1 MGKGKGVVRDRDGL
15 AERIYERAGEL
26 FYQYGFKR
34 VTMDDIAHRM
44 GVSKKTI
51 YQALPGKEAL
61 IESFIMRMMVSKLA
75 EAEETF
81 EGNLDIIESSA
92 RLFNFMRNRMS
103 FISPAMVGDLQR
115 YYPHL
120 WDRINE
126 RRLQLLSRYL
136 DKVEEAQQQ
145 GLIRDDVNPKIMVR
159 MIEVFVTQVAT
170 PQTIVELD
178 VPLSDVMGTF
188 VTVML
193 EGALTD
199 EGRGRLEEAKR

>member
-1 MGKGKGVVRDRDGL
+1 MGKATGEVGDRGGL
-15 AERIYERAGEL
+15 VERIFQRAGEL

-34 VTMDDIAHRM
+34 VTMDDIAHRT

-51 YQALPGKEAL
+51 YQALPGKDAL
-61 IESFIMRMMVSKLA
+61 IESFVMRMMESKLA
-75 EAEETF
+75 EVEETF
-81 EGNLDIIESSA
+81 GGNLDIIESSA
-92 RLFNFMRNRMS
+92 RLFNFMRTRMT

-126 RRLQLLSRYL
+126 RRLQLLRRYL
-136 DKVEEAQQQ
+136 VKVEEAQQQ
-145 GLIRDDVNPKIMVR
+145 GLIREDVNPKIMVR

-170 PQTIVELD
+170 PQTMVELD
-178 VPLSDVMGTF
+178 VPLSDVMSTF

-199 EGRGRLEEAKR
+199 NGRARLEEAKR